1 MSIKI
6 LSRIRNRFNPVRSY
20 SNGRLTIPPLVFVLY
35 ILLASV
41 NTSLING
48 NIIDWSILSSDDTLT
63 LYLKDVRV
71 GMLYSNISIDSL
83 NRVIKMSVNVNI
95 SSDISDVSGSFSGVN
110 IYEMRKYDFNG
121 QQISALQRMNS
132 PSGTALWK
140 LDKKDSDKWQLTV
153 SAGGMENVTFIS
165 DVGGNLKATY
175 LMQKGI
181 DDRNIKVGQEW
192 KDTLLELTS
201 AKNMIITTKCTAVP
215 DKENPNYVFISHDGL
230 TGMETKQEMDINGRV
245 VLEEVPPI
253 FVAKRYSADD
263 KGDSGKAQPK
273 TKIDYLYELV
283 NIPIDRAQKS
293 NETIALTIKQGTK
306 LHGSVMRFY
315 DFKDNKYVIKKLNKK
330 CHTKNLSIRKEDLKG
345 WLSSTVTIQSGNPEI
360 KNLAMTLKGT
370 RTCRC
375 EISKIYCD
383 YLFKNIEKKHVATF
397 SNAYETLKAGYG
409 DCGEHAVLLTALLR
423 SVGIESNVVLGL
435 VYISDKKGYY
445 YHAWVVAY
453 IKDLVLIDPAL
464 NVVPAI
470 YGYIPLILDDDGTNM
485 VYLAGLIGKVDIS
498 YVPK

>member
-20 SNGRLTIPPLVFVLY
+20 GNGRLTI
-35 ILLASV
+35 
-41 NTSLING
+41 TSLIFISYIILTSFSISHVTG
-48 NIIDWSILSSDDTLT
+48 NTIDWSILSASDTLVVFFNE
-63 LYLKDVRV
+63 VRV
-71 GMLYSNISIDSL
+71 GMLYSKTSIDSS
-83 NRVIKMSVNVNI
+83 NRVIKLSTKLSI
-95 SSDISDVSGSFSGVN
+95 SPDIEVVESFSGV
-110 IYEMRKYDFNG
+110 EMNEIRKFDFNG
-121 QQISALQRMNS
+121 SPVSAFQEMKS
-132 PSGTALWK
+132 QSGTARWK
-140 LDKKDSDKWQLTV
+140 LEKKETGKWQITV
-153 SAGGMENVTFIS
+153 TAGGMTNSKQVKEIS
-165 DVGGNLKATY
+165 GNLKTDYAI
-175 LMQKGI
+175 LEGI
-181 DDRNIKVGQEW
+181 YKKELSVGQEW
-192 KDTLLELTS
+192 KDTLFELT
-201 AKNMIITTKCTAVP
+201 AAINMIYTIKCIAVP
-215 DKENPNYVFISHDGL
+215 DKNNANYALLWHNDL
-230 TGMETKQEMDINGRV
+230 TGIDIRHEIDAKGRV
-245 VLEEVPPI
+245 VLQEVPPI
-253 FVAKRYSADD
+253 FIARRYSADN
-263 KGDSGKAQPK
+263 KMDSDSTQPK
-273 TKIDYLYELV
+273 AKVDYLYELV

-293 NETIALTIKQGTK
+293 NETIALCLKSGTK
-306 LHGSVMRFY
+306 IHKSVMRFY
-315 DFKDNKYVIKKLNKK
+315 EYRNNKYVVKKLNKK

-383 YLFKNIEKKHVATF
+383 YLFRNIEKKHVATF

-409 DCGEHAVLLTALLR
+409 DCGEYAVLLTALLR

-464 NVVPAI
+464 DVVPATD
-470 YGYIPLILDDDGTNM
+470 GYIPLVLDDDGTNM
-485 VYLAGLIGKVDIS
+485 VYLAGLIGKVEIS